1 MKEIITVFIS
11 MLFAE
16 MADKTQLAVIS
27 FASKSSKPFNVWLG
41 ASLAFCVTNF
51 LAVIFGCAFNKIFP
65 HIYLKYISGII
76 FITIGLIFLLS
87 K

>member
-1 MKEIITVFIS
+1 MKEVITVFIS

-27 FASKSSKPFNVWLG
+27 FASKSTKPFNVWLG

-51 LAVIFGCAFNKIFP
+51 LAVVLGCGFNKILP
-65 HIYLKYISGII
+65 HIYLKYISGVI
-76 FITIGLIFLLS
+76 FITIGIVFLIS